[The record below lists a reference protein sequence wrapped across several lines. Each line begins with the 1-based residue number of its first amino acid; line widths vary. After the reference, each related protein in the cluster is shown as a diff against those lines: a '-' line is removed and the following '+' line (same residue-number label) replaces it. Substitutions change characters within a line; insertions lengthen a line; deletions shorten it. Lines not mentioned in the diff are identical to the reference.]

1 MGEGYYSLHV
11 GVRDGAVMIK
21 VVGKRLDIKRDGD
34 LESIEFYLSPDDAEI
49 LAKRILRASRQVIPG
64 GAREMTRRMASLEA
78 KVSAQERAIQM
89 ISRKL
94 EEIRK
99 IIEETKKTE
108 QK

>member
-21 VVGKRLDIKRDGD
+21 VVGKRLDVKRDGD

-49 LAKRILRASRQVIPG
+49 LAKRILRASRQIIPG

-78 KVSAQERAIQM
+78 KLSTQERAIQ
-89 ISRKL
+89 ILSKEI

-99 IIEETKKTE
+99 IIEEAKKTD
-108 QK
+108 QN